1 MSPTILH
8 KCPVPHSHARCS
20 RVEEING
27 EYHAETGLD
36 IRDHRAVEPT
46 IWPRS
51 LVIANG
57 ARQARGILAN
67 AAIGGS
73 YMIRVL
79 SHQSLSL
86 STSYCLTYAQAR
98 LSENENTTILS
109 RHPIQAQR
117 VWSWKIHMLV

>member
-73 YMIRVL
+73 YMIRFL
-79 SHQSLSL
+79 SCQSLSL
-86 STSYCLTYAQAR
+86 RRSCCLLYAQSR
-98 LSENENTTILS
+98 LGENVNTITLS
-109 RHPIQAQR
+109 RDSI
-117 VWSWKIHMLV
+117 